1 MENLGMVTRSRMT
14 GTRGVLTAA
23 AAAMVVGG
31 LLLGG
36 LAGCE
41 TTGGGPIGGRPMV
54 ADSAVESTWDGASAL
69 DFFDSLEGKPLV
81 CHDEVIH
88 GALLLAMGTSAEGY
102 AGRVGLARKM
112 GYIDSRFDRPAREAA
127 TIGEVSKVLVRVT
140 DGPRSP
146 GVGAGL
152 TQDAA
157 IQRLAARGWLP
168 GNAKAFQ
175 GLSGAQFLTLL
186 SGATESMAGHRATE
200 PAEAPAAK
208 VEEGPANASDGA
220 PISSSANRE
229 VAPVVP
235 EAETPAEVPV
245 SAVLVVKTVGTADS
259 QAVGQASVQAA
270 ETVPAAMPA
279 SKKWVP
285 GRPLK
290 KSN

>member
-1 MENLGMVTRSRMT
+1 MATNSQDT
-14 GTRGVLTAA
+14 GTRGVRAVVNSLLVGAFA
-23 AAAMVVGG
+23 VVGV
-31 LLLGG
+31 LG

-41 TTGGGPIGGRPMV
+41 TTGGGPIGGRPV
-54 ADSAVESTWDGASAL
+54 IATSAVEASADGASAL

-88 GALLLAMGTSAEGY
+88 GALLLAMGTSAESY
-102 AGRVGLARKM
+102 EGRVGLARKM

-140 DGPRSP
+140 DGPRSA

-168 GNAKAFQ
+168 ANAKAFQ

-186 SGATESMAGHRATE
+186 SGATEAMAGHR
-200 PAEAPAAK
+200 PAEPESTPPARVDDQSGDARVPAP
-208 VEEGPANASDGA
+208 SQA
-220 PISSSANRE
+220 PVTPE
-229 VAPVVP
+229 VAA
-235 EAETPAEVPV
+235 AETPAEAPPALV
-245 SAVLVVKTVGTADS
+245 VVKTVGTPPA
-259 QAVGQASVQAA
+259 QVAA
-270 ETVPAAMPA
+270 EPRVAAAVEPAA
-279 SKKWVP
+279 KKWVP